1 MGIVGI
7 SSPGSG
13 GFLSSGI
20 GGFLSSG
27 IGRFVS
33 SGNGE
38 FLNLEVSL
46 DLLPSGY
53 QVWFSLHCFIPIHFS
68 SAVQG
73 LPYFNSLIPHTGLYK
88 LEVYDEAQSSQLERI
103 PIGSQ

>member
-7 SSPGSG
+7 SSSGSGGFLSSRSG

-20 GGFLSSG
+20 GGF
-27 IGRFVS
+27 VS
-33 SGNGE
+33 SGHGE

-53 QVWFSLHCFIPIHFS
+53 QVWLSLHCFIPIHFS
-68 SAVQG
+68 SA
-73 LPYFNSLIPHTGLYK
+73 
-88 LEVYDEAQSSQLERI
+88 AQ
-103 PIGSQ
+103 